1 MDTPGLGS
9 RNTSTATPGRGSR
22 NTSTPWRSPPL
33 GKGGLT
39 PPAGRGR
46 VMAGRGRILFDHPGQ
61 LAPDRLEFGDL
72 GVDLGHAGAQQRLT
86 VPAGAQALV
95 ADGQQLGDL
104 PQPQADPLGALDE
117 PKPLDR
123 GLLVLAVAG
132 RGPLRRWE
140 QPQALVVAHRG
151 RAQAHLGTQVGD
163 SQAHGGQRRPSSAL
177 QGQAPSVAW
186 RLVASLGETAA
197 MSDPTSETQERWL
210 GPGVAGIGS
219 ASFLADVGHEI
230 PTALL
235 PNLLSITL
243 GAPAAA
249 LGLIEGVS
257 DGLAGVARLAGGA
270 IADDPQ
276 RRRAQAVAGYAT
288 TAVLSS
294 LIGAATTVWQVG
306 VLRAGAWAARGLRV
320 PARNALLADIV
331 PAAVY
336 GRAYGFERAMD
347 NLGAI
352 VGPLFALVLVGLVGT
367 RTAIAL
373 SIIPGLLAALAIV
386 YAIRHAPRAEER
398 ERQPLRLRI
407 RPVLTGRL
415 GRLIVGV
422 SAFEFGNV
430 AATLLILRATELLAP
445 GRDQDRAT
453 QLALGLYVAYNVAAT
468 VASIPAGRLGD
479 RRGAVLVLVLGVGLF
494 GLAYGGFAA
503 GGTSVLALAPWFLAA
518 GVAIGCV
525 ETAEH
530 AAVAALAPVELRGS
544 AFGLLAAVQSFG
556 NLAASATAGLLW
568 TLGSPRVA
576 FGYLVAWMVL
586 ALAGL
591 TSGMARASTL

>member
-1 MDTPGLGS
+1 MAYKLPAQVLVS
-9 RNTSTATPGRGSR
+9 WLHVGRL
-22 NTSTPWRSPPL
+22 RSEAAFAD
-33 GKGGLT
+33 GVQDAAGAASKGHRDS
-39 PPAGRGR
+39 GRGR
-46 VMAGRGRILFDHPGQ
+46 
-61 LAPDRLEFGDL
+61 
-72 GVDLGHAGAQQRLT
+72 
-86 VPAGAQALV
+86 
-95 ADGQQLGDL
+95 
-104 PQPQADPLGALDE
+104 
-117 PKPLDR
+117 
-123 GLLVLAVAG
+123 
-132 RGPLRRWE
+132 
-140 QPQALVVAHRG
+140 
-151 RAQAHLGTQVGD
+151 
-163 SQAHGGQRRPSSAL
+163 SSAAIPRGDR
-177 QGQAPSVAW
+177 QSVAMADSCESLATPAAT
-186 RLVASLGETAA
+186 RLLEMTETTK
-197 MSDPTSETQERWL
+197 SSQGWL
-210 GPGVAGIGS
+210 GPGVVGIGT

-235 PNLLSITL
+235 PNLLTATL

-257 DGLAGVARLAGGA
+257 DGLAGTARLAGGA

-294 LIGAATTVWQVG
+294 LIGAATAVWQVG
-306 VLRAGAWAARGLRV
+306 ILRAGAWAARGLRV

-331 PAAVY
+331 PATIY

-352 VGPLFALVLVGLVGT
+352 AGPLLALVLVGLVGT

-386 YAIRHAPRAEER
+386 YAIRHAPPPAEER
-398 ERQPLRLRI
+398 ERQPLRLRV

-415 GRLIVGV
+415 GRLMVGV

-430 AATLLILRATELLAP
+430 AATLLILRATQLLAP
-445 GRDQDRAT
+445 GRDQDRAN

-468 VASIPAGRLGD
+468 LASIPAGRLGD

-494 GLAYGGFAA
+494 GLAYAGFATGA
-503 GGTSVLALAPWFLAA
+503 TSVLALAPWFLAA

-530 AAVAALAPVELRGS
+530 AAVAAHAPVELRGS

-556 NLAASATAGLLW
+556 NLAASAIAGLLW
-568 TLGSPRVA
+568 TAVSPRVA
-576 FGYLVAWMVL
+576 FVYLAAWMLL
-586 ALAGL
+586 ALVGLLPAAGGR
-591 TSGMARASTL
+591 SSAP